1 MFDGRCARGMEEKMK
16 LFTHLSANN
25 IKLVSMPFLREL
37 AMEAYLIE
45 NESVLSLSED
55 DFDQVQIIDFEL
67 PVSNGRVSKNT
78 DGRIDL
84 LVLYSNETFG
94 IIELKNANLNK
105 ENFRQLSDYFEN
117 KEEVFNKHKS
127 AVSNDYANTKWI
139 GVLVGTNIDE
149 NLRNEIIQGKLKI
162 QDKIPVA
169 AIIINRYR
177 SDTGQVFVTTDVYFK
192 TNQRNLD
199 RTRYIFDGTDYGK
212 GRLVH
217 AVIKKYLQE
226 NKNITYSELEN
237 IFPKTIQG
245 NHGVFDTLENA
256 NELYSRY
263 RYKRHFLNEEDVLI
277 VGNTQIAICSQWGI
291 GNINNFLKLVEEQ
304 LKYKI
309 SVL

>member
-1 MFDGRCARGMEEKMK
+1 M
-16 LFTHLSANN
+16 
-25 IKLVSMPFLREL
+25 
-37 AMEAYLIE
+37 
-45 NESVLSLSED
+45 
-55 DFDQVQIIDFEL
+55 
-67 PVSNGRVSKNT
+67 
-78 DGRIDL
+78 
-84 LVLYSNETFG
+84 
-94 IIELKNANLNK
+94 
-105 ENFRQLSDYFEN
+105 
-117 KEEVFNKHKS
+117 
-127 AVSNDYANTKWI
+127 
-139 GVLVGTNIDE
+139 
-149 NLRNEIIQGKLKI
+149 RNEIIQGKLKI

-199 RTRYIFDGTDYGK
+199 RTRYVFDGLDYGK

-226 NKNITYSELEN
+226 NKNITYSELEKT
-237 IFPKTIQG
+237 FPKTIQG
-245 NHGVFDTLENA
+245 NHGVFDTFENA

-277 VGNTQIAICSQWGI
+277 VGNTHIAICSQWGI
-291 GNINNFLKLVEEQ
+291 GNINNFLKLVKEQ